1 MNFNGILSSES
12 ISPRSFY
19 ERRGFG
25 YRRWTTI
32 PENENENV
40 ILLYETPFSFERPIS
55 DVEDHPMMI
64 EITTDEDFPLA
75 NASGVRYSDHTIYL
89 DPWNTKFIFFDE
101 QDKRVALSLSDNSL
115 ETKML
120 PLYTKNGICL
130 GRYEKLRMPS
140 VKLQQSLCV
149 SGLERDK
156 QLNKMK
162 GLLYG
167 YYIGANLSSSKETAQ
182 QYRTL
187 MELRDLVAAILS
199 SENHSYTPPQGA
211 RLSELFARFQE
222 NDPNLSWLFRY
233 IGSSQN
239 LNPFLDDARKHGW
252 SIPNILDAEAIKVSL
267 TSDDGGKRVVELLD
281 KKHQALELYDK
292 QSHKLLNPDSGE
304 VHVVEGVL
312 NSISILPDKQENE
325 LLVRLVNN
333 VQVDGK
339 LSSIKDDVSDQITEF
354 AKELYGSAW
363 GNSMI
368 RQQLNGIRRYVR
380 GQEAD
385 VDWNNTLIASIASVL
400 SRGDEWDKML
410 SFMRR
415 KGMSDYRVAFAL
427 YGAFTGFANMTRDFT
442 DLLLTLDS
450 KYVAEVYTEFHG
462 QLHGTPVSTKSFADE
477 YMPAHSSVSKAMPK
491 DHQLVAANHNSFQG
505 LSGIVLPAF
514 NRVKGEKGI
523 KPKDKLE
530 EGLQRCLQDV
540 GENATVEQ
548 FLARLGKQYSDY
560 GWKPKNKPFKS
571 LKEYVDAVAPVII
584 SASRS
589 TDIPAFYA
597 KWFFNRLA
605 KGYCVWRNPFNQEP
619 LYVSFKNTKAIVF
632 WTKNPKPIIP
642 YLSELDKRGIHY
654 YFQVTLNDYVREGFE
669 PNLPSVEERVET
681 FRNLSNLIGK
691 ERVIWRFDP
700 LIITPEITPRNLL
713 SRIWKIGNMLK
724 GSTDKLVFSFV
735 DVLSYRKVQNNLV
748 RDTNC
753 FTKENVETAEMTAGQ
768 KLETVEGLVRLRE
781 IWKEQ
786 GWNLSLATCAED
798 IDLDQYGIEHNRC
811 IDGELMKRIFADD
824 EEFVYYLNTGHLPER
839 DLFGQLSPRKQKSAT
854 ALKDKGQRKMCGC
867 MISKDIGMY
876 NTCRH
881 FCVYCYAN
889 TSKASVLNNAARH
902 SADSESLID

>member
-1 MNFNGILSSES
+1 
-12 ISPRSFY
+12 
-19 ERRGFG
+19 
-25 YRRWTTI
+25 
-32 PENENENV
+32 
-40 ILLYETPFSFERPIS
+40 
-55 DVEDHPMMI
+55 MI
-64 EITTDEDFPLA
+64 EKTSIIT
-75 NASGVRYSDHTIYL
+75 
-89 DPWNTKFIFFDE
+89 
-101 QDKRVALSLSDNSL
+101 
-115 ETKML
+115 
-120 PLYTKNGICL
+120 
-130 GRYEKLRMPS
+130 
-140 VKLQQSLCV
+140 
-149 SGLERDK
+149 
-156 QLNKMK
+156 
-162 GLLYG
+162 
-167 YYIGANLSSSKETAQ
+167 
-182 QYRTL
+182 
-187 MELRDLVAAILS
+187 
-199 SENHSYTPPQGA
+199 
-211 RLSELFARFQE
+211 
-222 NDPNLSWLFRY
+222 
-233 IGSSQN
+233 
-239 LNPFLDDARKHGW
+239 
-252 SIPNILDAEAIKVSL
+252 
-267 TSDDGGKRVVELLD
+267 
-281 KKHQALELYDK
+281 
-292 QSHKLLNPDSGE
+292 DSGE
-304 VHVVEGVL
+304 
-312 NSISILPDKQENE
+312 Q
-325 LLVRLVNN
+325 VN
-333 VQVDGK
+333 
-339 LSSIKDDVSDQITEF
+339 
-354 AKELYGSAW
+354 
-363 GNSMI
+363 
-368 RQQLNGIRRYVR
+368 
-380 GQEAD
+380 
-385 VDWNNTLIASIASVL
+385 
-400 SRGDEWDKML
+400 
-410 SFMRR
+410 
-415 KGMSDYRVAFAL
+415 
-427 YGAFTGFANMTRDFT
+427 
-442 DLLLTLDS
+442 
-450 KYVAEVYTEFHG
+450 
-462 QLHGTPVSTKSFADE
+462 
-477 YMPAHSSVSKAMPK
+477 
-491 DHQLVAANHNSFQG
+491 
-505 LSGIVLPAF
+505 
-514 NRVKGEKGI
+514 
-523 KPKDKLE
+523 
-530 EGLQRCLQDV
+530 
-540 GENATVEQ
+540 
-548 FLARLGKQYSDY
+548 
-560 GWKPKNKPFKS
+560 
-571 LKEYVDAVAPVII
+571 AVAPVII

-724 GSTDKLVFSFV
+724 GNTDKLVFSFV
-735 DVLSYRKVQNNLV
+735 DVLSYRKVQNKLV